1 MKTCLDYAL
10 EYHGRGWNVIPVKK
24 NKQPKES
31 FKKWLTERQTK
42 EDVQNMFRGWNDGV
56 GIIVGEVSNL
66 SVVDVDVTGY
76 IDDMPK
82 IGKVSDLPYTYMVKT
97 PSGGY
102 HYYYQ
107 WSGIKKAHDV
117 TKNDQNGR
125 DYKHS
130 GGYVVAP
137 PTKVS
142 YTKHGR
148 KIDGEYYVTLDQ
160 ALEPYPSHLAQPQK
174 TQSVGNLIAKPS
186 LSEQITKESY
196 KLLKQGAREGG
207 RNNALYQLVLELGQ
221 DYRASSKDILHSI
234 VSAWNRSKVQPPID
248 EVEFN
253 NTFESAWGKA
263 QEKRNEYFAKRKE
276 TTPEKEELEIIQ
288 AQRLYDVVKD
298 DLKLFWG
305 DGTKKIPYYETGIP
319 WIDEGMGGLQKRT
332 IVSAPTNTGKT
343 LLAIQIARKVLS
355 LGKPVL
361 YIDFE
366 SSPESL
372 FTRLVIT
379 GTKYTIEDMKLN
391 GKKLGKLKDFDENKK
406 TAVKI
411 DTIDPDK
418 IVSIENLHESILRWQ
433 SEQEQE
439 GLIIFDQ
446 INGLRN
452 LSSESEKLNKEIMV
466 ANWIKHTM
474 RKSPSTILILSPQSK
489 ADSNGT
495 SALSVAGSA
504 ELGYAPD
511 CILNIV
517 QRKNEYRDENGKMQK
532 EEFWDHTSLTVHV
545 AKTRATCIQ
554 HYSWLAKITDTAEIQ
569 PVDISMRYGSA
580 GDAPATDN
588 DYENFG
594 K

>member
-391 GKKLGKLKDFDENKK
+391 GKKLAKLEDFNENKK

-411 DTIDPDK
+411 ATIDPDK
-418 IVSIENLHESILRWQ
+418 IDSIENLHESILRWQ

-446 INGLRN
+446 INGLRS
-452 LSSESEKLNKEIMV
+452 LSSESEKLNKENMV

-545 AKTRATCIQ
+545 AKTRATCIKQ
-554 HYSWLAKITDTAEIQ
+554 YSWLAKITETAEIQ

-580 GDAPATDN
+580 GDAPATDD